1 MLLNSDTIKDKNF
14 TFNKNDEYFFD
25 GEQRIE
31 FENITSYY
39 HQETSQ
45 TTNNIYEGTKL
56 RVVLHIK
63 YFQKPYIIEIDSKK
77 EEKYKLVYTLSFA
90 IAQYRK
96 KKILE
101 ELAFKKKVVFQTQNY
116 FVLEFE
122 ESGTLKLIYQD
133 KKSYYQPFMVQKV
146 KLEKHLITFIG
157 ADKSEEEFIYAYTIS
172 DISLF
177 FELMSAQSYF
187 SDETLAKEKRETK
200 LSYMLMILIVLFG
213 VNGYFEACCM
223 ENDFVEFVSDI
234 SLFLVK
240 LTLLLAP
247 FGIIAHLVN
256 NKKKQKEMKNLMEAL
271 DEK

>member
-1 MLLNSDTIKDKNF
+1 MFLNSDTIKDKNF

-45 TTNNIYEGTKL
+45 TTNNIYEGIKL

-63 YFQKPYIIEIDSKK
+63 YFQKPYIIEIDSNK
-77 EEKYKLVYTLSFA
+77 EEKYKLVYTLSLA
-90 IAQYRK
+90 ITQYRK

-101 ELAFKKKVVFQTQNY
+101 ELAFKKKVVFQTQNH

-122 ESGTLKLIYQD
+122 ESGTLKLIYED
-133 KKSYYQPFMVQKV
+133 YQPFTVQKV
-146 KLEKHLITFIG
+146 KLEGYLITLFG

-177 FELMSAQSYF
+177 VELMNAQSYF
-187 SDETLAKEKRETK
+187 SDETLAKEERETK
-200 LSYMLMILIVLFG
+200 LSNMLIILIVIFG
-213 VNGYFEACCM
+213 VNGYFEVCCM
-223 ENDFVEFVSDI
+223 ENDFVEFVSDL

-256 NKKKQKEMKNLMEAL
+256 NKKKQKEMRNLAEAL

>member
-45 TTNNIYEGTKL
+45 TTNNIYEGIKL
-56 RVVLHIK
+56 RVVLYIK

-77 EEKYKLVYTLSFA
+77 EEKYKLIYTLSLA
-90 IAQYRK
+90 ITQYRK

-133 KKSYYQPFMVQKV
+133 YQPFTVQKV
-146 KLEKHLITFIG
+146 KLEGYLITLFG

-177 FELMSAQSYF
+177 VELINAQSYF
-187 SDETLAKEKRETK
+187 SDETLAKEERKTK
-200 LSYMLMILIVLFG
+200 LSNMLIILIVIFG
-213 VNGYFEACCM
+213 VNGYFEVCCM
-223 ENDFVEFVSDI
+223 ENDFVDFVSDT
-234 SLFLVK
+234 SLFLVQFTP
-240 LTLLLAP
+240 LMVISYILE
-247 FGIIAHLVN
+247 
-256 NKKKQKEMKNLMEAL
+256 KKQKQKEMRNLMEAL
-271 DEK
+271 DKK

>member
-1 MLLNSDTIKDKNF
+1 MFLNSDTIKDKNF

-45 TTNNIYEGTKL
+45 TTNNVYEGIKL

-63 YFQKPYIIEIDSKK
+63 YFQKPYIIEIDSNKEKK
-77 EEKYKLVYTLSFA
+77 FKLVYTLSFA
-90 IAQYRK
+90 ITQYRK

-122 ESGTLKLIYQD
+122 ESGTLKLIHED
-133 KKSYYQPFMVQKV
+133 YQPFTVQKV
-146 KLEKHLITFIG
+146 KLEGYLITLFG
-157 ADKSEEEFIYAYTIS
+157 ADKREEEFIYADTIS

-177 FELMSAQSYF
+177 VKLMNAQSYF
-187 SDETLAKEKRETK
+187 SDETLAKEERETK
-200 LSYMLMILIVLFG
+200 LSNMLIVLIALFG
-213 VNGYFEACCM
+213 VNGYFEVCCM
-223 ENDFVEFVSDI
+223 KNDFVKFVSE
-234 SLFLVK
+234 LALVLVQ
-240 LTLLLAP
+240 LTLLFAP
-247 FGIIAHLVN
+247 FAIIAN
-256 NKKKQKEMKNLMEAL
+256 IFNSKKKQKEMKNLMETL